1 MKRTTLTTAV
11 LVASALGVALGP
23 TIAGAADP
31 PKQSVEQVQP
41 DVQPQV
47 VNEAAFLG
55 VDVAPIEP
63 GLRQDLDL
71 KPGTAVMIRRIG
83 PGTPADEAG
92 LKSGDVLVKLND
104 QLLINPQQL
113 AVLVRTFAPGDVVTL
128 HVLRDGATMKLQ
140 ATLAGRA
147 LTPEVP
153 MLRVQPAAPF
163 GDLDAM
169 FDQLRGPG
177 FDPFMPGMD
186 MRDMFDQMQRRMF
199 EQRDEMQRMMD
210 QMRDRLGEQGMQSL
224 ISINDGEHA
233 IQLRSNGQD
242 KHLRVTTQQGE
253 VLFDGPLDENGQAEG
268 LPKPVQEKVD
278 ELLKNNRIQFRLP
291 QPKPQQRKPLPIA

>member
-1 MKRTTLTTAV
+1 MKLTALTTAA
-11 LVASALGVALGP
+11 LLTAALGWSYAP
-23 TIAGAADP
+23 TLAGAADP
-31 PKQSVEQVQP
+31 PDKPAEQAS
-41 DVQPQV
+41 PQAIT
-47 VNEAAFLG
+47 ETAFLG
-55 VDVAPIEP
+55 VDAMPMRP
-63 GLRQDLDL
+63 DAWRDLNL

-140 ATLAGRA
+140 ATLAGRVLA
-147 LTPEVP
+147 PQVP
-153 MLRVQPAAPF
+153 MRRVQPAAPF